1 MTFTDTTRRLVPD
14 LRSVEIGAASWLAR
28 YSIDLLRISLG
39 LVFFAFGVI
48 KFVPGLSPAETLA
61 TETLRVMTFGLLPDQ
76 AGLLFVASLETVI
89 GLLLLT
95 GRWMRLALVLLAFEL
110 VGILSPLVLLPG
122 EMFRGA
128 LFAPTLEGQYV
139 LKDVIV
145 VAAGLVVAGRTLGA
159 RMVVRPNQD
168 RSAS

>member
-1 MTFTDTTRRLVPD
+1 MTFIGTTRRSVD
-14 LRSVEIGAASWLAR
+14 LRSVEIGVATWLAR
-28 YSIDLLRISLG
+28 YSVDLLRISLG
-39 LVFFAFGVI
+39 LVFFGFGAL

-61 TETLRVMTFGLLPDQ
+61 TQTLQVMTFGLVPDQ
-76 AGLLFVASLETVI
+76 VGLIFVASLETVI
-89 GLLLLT
+89 GVLLLT
-95 GRWMRLALVLLAFEL
+95 GRWMRPALVLLAFEL

-145 VAAGLVVAGRTLGA
+145 VAAGLVVAARTLGA
-159 RMVVRPNQD
+159 RMIVRPNQG
-168 RSAS
+168 RSSS

>member
-1 MTFTDTTRRLVPD
+1 MTFIGTTRRSVD
-14 LRSVEIGAASWLAR
+14 LRSVEIGVATWLAR
-28 YSIDLLRISLG
+28 YSVDLLRISLG
-39 LVFFAFGVI
+39 LVFFGFGAL

-61 TETLRVMTFGLLPDQ
+61 TQTLQVMTFRLVPDQ
-76 AGLLFVASLETVI
+76 VGLIFVASLETVI
-89 GLLLLT
+89 GVLLLT

-145 VAAGLVVAGRTLGA
+145 VAAGLVVAARTLGA
-159 RMVVRPNQD
+159 RMIVRPNQG
-168 RSAS
+168 RSSS